1 MEMGEP
7 QLGKRRRKRQN
18 QEERKKKNL
27 RSGMREERVVGGG
40 GETMGWLWIREHNDR
55 GAHSLSGITTLPPL
69 VCLSDEN

>member
-7 QLGKRRRKRQN
+7 QL
-18 QEERKKKNL
+18 EKKNL
-27 RSGMREERVVGGG
+27 RFGMREERAIGGGG
-40 GETMGWLWIREHNDR
+40 GESMVWLWIRQHNDP